1 VNDNEPKMSGGY
13 TMRVAHEGER
23 VVVGMTTFDT
33 AEATKLARRIVE
45 EIAMIEAARQV
56 PGVYGRAELASLLSV
71 RARRLNLRPATPDH
85 IDDIVYRLETGDR
98 ATASATF
105 ETNGGFRYTVRPAQ
119 GYGMLDVTMN
129 DQG

>member
-33 AEATKLARRIVE
+33 AEATK
-45 EIAMIEAARQV
+45 
-56 PGVYGRAELASLLSV
+56 LASLLSV